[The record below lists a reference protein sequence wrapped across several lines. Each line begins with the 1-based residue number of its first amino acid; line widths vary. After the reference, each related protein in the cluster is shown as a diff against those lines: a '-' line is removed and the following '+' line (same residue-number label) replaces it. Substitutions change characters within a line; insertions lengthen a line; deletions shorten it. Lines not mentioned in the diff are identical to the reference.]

1 MNFTQAK
8 NQFFNELMQQKNCL
22 TKEELVARLG
32 TTTIRCYW
40 ADYVDYLGKDKQ
52 ITEKQRQ
59 NWGQVI

>member
-8 NQFFNELMQQKNCL
+8 NQFFNELKQQENCL

-32 TTTIRCYW
+32 KTTIRCCW
-40 ADYVDYLGKDKQ
+40 VDYCDYLSRDKQ